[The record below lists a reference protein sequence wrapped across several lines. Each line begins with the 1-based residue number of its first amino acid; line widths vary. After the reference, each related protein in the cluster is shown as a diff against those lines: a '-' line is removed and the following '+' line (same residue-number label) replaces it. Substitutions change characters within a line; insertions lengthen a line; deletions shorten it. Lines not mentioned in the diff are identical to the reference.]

1 MTRISTMEQI
11 FTIGQAL
18 EQIEKKFKNPKALI
32 NYINGEWKSIS
43 TEEFL
48 TKVRHTAFGLLSIG
62 VKRGD
67 RVGIIALPSAEWTIA
82 DYAIMAMGAISVPL
96 FANISADNFHFEI
109 EQSGLKN
116 VFVGGDAQWE
126 RSEHDQAL
134 FDHIIDFD
142 AHHETEKEISFSRFL
157 EMGKNYEKTL
167 PEGTYLEILRSVSP
181 TDPATIIY
189 TSGSTGVPKGA
200 LHTHHSLTSLIHT
213 PVFSWDY
220 KKDSYLNFL
229 PVAHVFARILNLI
242 MTCWGISCYY
252 FNDVKNLGAACQE
265 VKPTIMVVV
274 PRLLEK
280 MYAKMV
286 AKVESSSP
294 VKKAIGKFAFSL
306 ANQESGIL
314 KTLFSPLM
322 DKLVYKN
329 LRNALG
335 WRLRVVFCGGAP
347 LNPSLYHF
355 FLEAGF
361 PIYEGWGLTE
371 SCPICVNRPGDIK
384 IGTVGKTIEGMQVK
398 LGPDGELLVKGE
410 MMMREYYKN
419 PEKTARAI
427 DSSKWLH
434 TGDKGSI
441 DHEGHVTI
449 IGRLK
454 ELYKSSTGE
463 WIAPVPIEQALT
475 QQPFIETAMVVA
487 ENRKFASCLIV
498 PDFDALKTLKA
509 KQGSSQLSDDAFLNS
524 PFMKAKMKQVLDALN
539 QTLNDWEQIK
549 NYRFIPHS
557 LSIEDGELTPSM
569 KVKRDR
575 VESKY
580 KDLIDSMYSEGKPE

>member
-1 MTRISTMEQI
+1 MEQI
-11 FTIGQAL
+11 FTIGQVL
-18 EQIEKKFKNPKALI
+18 EQIEKKFNNPKALVNHI
-32 NYINGEWKSIS
+32 DGEWKAIS
-43 TEEFL
+43 TTEFL

-67 RVGIIALPSAEWTIA
+67 RVGIVALPSAEWTIA
-82 DYAIMAMGAISVPL
+82 DYAIMAIGAVSVPL
-96 FANISADNFHFEI
+96 FANISVENFHFEV

-116 VFVGGDAQWE
+116 VFVGGSEQWA
-126 RSEHDQAL
+126 RSEQDQAL
-134 FDHIIDFD
+134 FDHIIDFE
-142 AHHETEKEISFSRFL
+142 AHHENDKEISFSRFL
-157 EMGKNYEKTL
+157 ELGKNYEKTL
-167 PEGTYLEILRSVSP
+167 PDGTYVEILRSISP

-200 LHTHHSLTSLIHT
+200 LHTHHSLTSLLHT
-213 PVFSWDY
+213 PIFSWDS
-220 KKDSYLNFL
+220 KNDVYLNFL
-229 PVAHVFARILNLI
+229 PVAHVFARVLNFI
-242 MTCWGISCYY
+242 MTSWGISCYY
-252 FNDVKNLGAACQE
+252 FNDVKNLGVACQE
-265 VKPTIMVVV
+265 VKPTVMVVV

-280 MYAKMV
+280 MYAKMT

-294 VKKAIGKFAFSL
+294 IKKAIGKFAFSL

-314 KTLFSPLM
+314 KTVFSPLM
-322 DKLVYKN
+322 DKLVYHN

-335 WRLRVVFCGGAP
+335 GRLRVVFCGGAP
-347 LNPSLYHF
+347 LSPSLYHF

-384 IGTVGKTIEGMQVK
+384 VGTVGGTIEGMQVK

-419 PEKTARAI
+419 PEKTAETI
-427 DSSKWLH
+427 DSDKWLH

-441 DHEGHVTI
+441 DDQGHVTI

-463 WIAPVPIEQALT
+463 WIAPVPIEQALIKES
-475 QQPFIETAMVVA
+475 FIETSVVVA

-498 PDFDALKTLKA
+498 PDFEALKVLKQRQNA
-509 KQGSSQLSDDAFLNS
+509 NQLSDDEFLKS
-524 PFMKAKMKQVLDALN
+524 PFMQTKMKQIIDKINQSLN
-539 QTLNDWEQIK
+539 EWEQIK
-549 NYRFIPHS
+549 SYRFIPHS
-557 LSIEDGELTPSM
+557 LSIEAGELTPSM

-580 KDLIDSMYSEGKPE
+580 KDLIDSMYAEGKPE

>member
-1 MTRISTMEQI
+1 MEQI
-11 FTIGQAL
+11 FTIGQIL
-18 EQIEKKFKNPKALI
+18 EQLEKTSNNPKALI
-32 NYINGEWKSIS
+32 NYIDGQWKAIS
-43 TEEFL
+43 SKEFL
-48 TKVRHTAFGLLSIG
+48 TKVRHTAFGLLSLG

-67 RVGIIALPSAEWTIA
+67 RVGIVALPSAEWTIA
-82 DYAIMAMGAISVPL
+82 DYAIMAIGAVSVPL
-96 FANISADNFHFEI
+96 FANISVDNFHFEI
-109 EQSGLKN
+109 EQSEVKT
-116 VFVGGDAQWE
+116 VFVGGNDQWA
-126 RSEHDQAL
+126 RSEQDQKY
-134 FDHIIDFD
+134 FDHIIDF
-142 AHHETEKEISFSRFL
+142 ETLHGNDKEIPFSRFL
-157 EMGKNYEKTL
+157 EMGKTYEKTL

-189 TSGSTGVPKGA
+189 TSGSTGTPKGA
-200 LHTHHSLTSLIHT
+200 VHTHHSLTSLLHT
-213 PVFSWDY
+213 PIFSWDS
-220 KKDSYLNFL
+220 KTDSYLNFL

-242 MTCWGISCYY
+242 MTSWGISCYY

-265 VKPTIMVVV
+265 VKPTVMVVV

-280 MYAKMV
+280 MYAKMT
-286 AKVESSSP
+286 AKVEASSP
-294 VKKAIGKFAFSL
+294 IKKAIGKFAFKL

-314 KTLFSPLM
+314 KSLFSPLM
-322 DKLVYKN
+322 DKLVYHN

-335 WRLRVVFCGGAP
+335 GRLRVVFCGGAP

-384 IGTVGKTIEGMQVK
+384 VGTVGGTIEGMQVK
-398 LGPDGELLVKGE
+398 VGPDGELLVKGE
-410 MMMREYYKN
+410 MMMREYYKS

-427 DSSKWLH
+427 DRDKWLH

-441 DHEGHVTI
+441 DSKGHVTI

-475 QQPFIETAMVVA
+475 KESFIETAIVIA
-487 ENRKFASCLIV
+487 ENRKFASCLLV
-498 PDFDALKTLKA
+498 PDFEALKVLKQ
-509 KQGSSQLSDDAFLNS
+509 KQGLSHLSDDAFLDS
-524 PFMKAKMKQVLDALN
+524 PFIKNKMKQILD
-539 QTLNDWEQIK
+539 TLNRSLDDWAQIK
-549 NYRFIPHS
+549 NYRFIPNT
-557 LSIEDGELTPSM
+557 LSIEEGELTPSM

-580 KDLIDSMYSEGKPE
+580 KDLIDSMYAEGSPE

>member
-1 MTRISTMEQI
+1 MEQI
-11 FTIGQAL
+11 FTIGQVL
-18 EQIEKKFKNPKALI
+18 EQIEKKFNNPKALI
-32 NYINGEWKSIS
+32 NHIKGEWKSIS

-48 TKVRHTAFGLLSIG
+48 TKVRNTAFGLLSIG

-82 DYAIMAMGAISVPL
+82 DYAIMAIGAVSVPL
-96 FANISADNFHFEI
+96 FANISVDNFHFEI

-116 VFVGGDAQWE
+116 VFVGGCDQWA
-126 RSEHDQAL
+126 RSEQDQAL
-134 FDHIIDFD
+134 FDHIIDFE
-142 AHHETEKEISFSRFL
+142 AHHENEKEISFQRFL
-157 EMGKNYEKTL
+157 EMGKNHEKTL
-167 PEGTYLEILRSVSP
+167 PEGAYLEILRSVSP
-181 TDPATIIY
+181 KDPATIIY

-200 LHTHHSLTSLIHT
+200 LHTHHSLTSLLHT
-213 PVFSWDY
+213 PIFSWDS
-220 KKDSYLNFL
+220 KTDSYLNFL
-229 PVAHVFARILNLI
+229 PVAHVFARVLNLI
-242 MTCWGISCYY
+242 MTSWGISCYY

-265 VKPTIMVVV
+265 VKPTVMVVV

-280 MYAKMV
+280 MYAKMN
-286 AKVESSSP
+286 AKVEASSP
-294 VKKAIGKFAFSL
+294 VKKSIGKFAFSL
-306 ANQESGIL
+306 AHQKSGIL
-314 KTLFSPLM
+314 KSLFSPIM
-322 DKLVYKN
+322 DKLVYHN

-335 WRLRVVFCGGAP
+335 GRLRVVFCGGAP

-371 SCPICVNRPGDIK
+371 SCPICVNRPGNIK
-384 IGTVGKTIEGMQVK
+384 VGTVGNTIEGMQVK
-398 LGPDGELLVKGE
+398 VGPDGELLVKGE

-419 PEKTARAI
+419 AEKTAQTI
-427 DSSKWLH
+427 DSDKWLH

-441 DHEGHVTI
+441 DAEGRVTI

-475 QQPFIETAMVVA
+475 QEPFIETAVVFA

-498 PDFDALKTLKA
+498 PDFEALKVLKQ
-509 KQGSSQLSDDAFLNS
+509 KQNLSQLSDDEFLNS
-524 PFMKAKMKQVLDALN
+524 PFMEAKMKQILDNLN
-539 QTLNDWEQIK
+539 HSLNEWEQIQ
-549 NYRFIPHS
+549 NYRFIPQS
-557 LSIEDGELTPSM
+557 LSIEEGELTPSL

-580 KDLIDSMYSEGKPE
+580 KDLIDSMYAEGKPE

>member
-1 MTRISTMEQI
+1 MEQI
-11 FTIGQAL
+11 FTIGQVL
-18 EQIEKKFKNPKALI
+18 EQIEKKFNNPKALI
-32 NYINGEWKSIS
+32 NYIEGEWKSIS
-43 TEEFL
+43 TKDFL
-48 TKVRHTAFGLLSIG
+48 TKVKYTAFGLLSIG

-67 RVGIIALPSAEWTIA
+67 RVGIVALPSAEWTIA
-82 DYAIMAMGAISVPL
+82 DYAIMAIGAISVPL
-96 FANISADNFHFEI
+96 FANISEDNFHFEI

-116 VFVGGDAQWE
+116 VFVGGAEQWK
-126 RSEHDQAL
+126 RSEQDQAL

-142 AHHETEKEISFSRFL
+142 AHHETDKEISFSRFL

-167 PEGTYLEILRSVSP
+167 PEGAYLEILRSVSP

-200 LHTHHSLTSLIHT
+200 LHTHHSLTSLLHT
-213 PVFSWDY
+213 PIFSWDS
-220 KKDSYLNFL
+220 KNDSYLNFL
-229 PVAHVFARILNLI
+229 PVAHVFARVLNLI
-242 MTCWGISCYY
+242 MTSWGISCYY
-252 FNDVKNLGAACQE
+252 FNDVKNLGVACQE
-265 VKPTIMVVV
+265 IKPTVMVVV

-280 MYAKMV
+280 MYVKMV
-286 AKVESSSP
+286 AKVEASSP
-294 VKKAIGKFAFSL
+294 IKKAIGKFAFSL

-322 DKLVYKN
+322 DRLVYKT

-335 WRLRVVFCGGAP
+335 GRLRVVFCGGAP
-347 LNPSLYHF
+347 LSPSLYHF

-371 SCPICVNRPGDIK
+371 SCPICVNRPGNIK
-384 IGTVGKTIEGMQVK
+384 VGTVGNTIEGMQVK

-419 PEKTARAI
+419 PEKTAQTI
-427 DSSKWLH
+427 DGSKWLH

-441 DHEGHVTI
+441 DAEGHVTI

-475 QQPFIETAMVVA
+475 QEPFIETAMVIA
-487 ENRKFASCLIV
+487 ENRKFVSCLIV
-498 PDFDALKTLKA
+498 PDFDALKLLKQ
-509 KQGSSQLSDDAFLNS
+509 KQRSNHLSDEEFLNS
-524 PFMKAKMKQVLDALN
+524 SFMKSKMKEILD
-539 QTLNDWEQIK
+539 TLNHNLNEWEQIK
-549 NYRFIPHS
+549 SYRFIPHT
-557 LSIEDGELTPSM
+557 LSIEEGELTPSM

-580 KDLIDSMYSEGKPE
+580 KDLIDSMYLEGKPE